1 MPALRAAVAAVALGC
16 WRPQEPLLRAALG
29 PCRAVAVAAAEV
41 AERAQT
47 APRAAVAATGKS
59 K

>member
-1 MPALRAAVAAVALGC
+1 MPALRAAVAAVALVC
-16 WRPQEPLLRAALG
+16 WRPQEPLLRAALA

-41 AERAQT
+41 VARAQT
-47 APRAAVAATGKS
+47 AARAALAATARS